1 MSQATQVQTA
11 TSAGVATPTVR
22 ADFDLD
28 LTVLPIGDSP
38 DVHRIFAS
46 DTQAPCQCSTKQC
59 H

>member
-1 MSQATQVQTA
+1 MNTSLIQNPTA
-11 TSAGVATPTVR
+11 TTDVATPTAV

-28 LTVLPIGDSP
+28 LTVLPVGDSP

-46 DTQAPCQCSTKQC
+46 DTQAPCQCSTNTC